1 MSNQSPISE
10 DLITMFKF
18 VSEEG
23 KKYKSCTNCRKSKLK
38 CDYNINSRDPICEKC
53 KAKNLDC
60 VFEQKFN
67 ERKAI
72 NNLND
77 RITKIDTMM
86 NNLMQAS
93 EFQNQYFA
101 SNFEKLSNLIT
112 SRLSPIDVQYT
123 NNINTNSD
131 PKRRKMNPVEQPLV
145 SQNSYQIISQ
155 RPQSQY
161 QMGSESPPQQLLP
174 HQQHHHQ
181 QQQQQPQQQHQQNF
195 VPTRNGISFIPSLR
209 NILNSNDDDSM
220 PSTLKPQPP
229 LTPQQSS
236 TPSTSNLFTDR
247 SGMSPSTSSNVVF
260 NDIINSNGD
269 LNLTKKSS
277 MRNDYSDSNSEE
289 SYDVDSKDYLQIQ
302 IKSTDKAELIEF
314 FVENLSRY
322 LPVVIVEQISDFK
335 SKVLK
340 NSLLLSSV
348 LTVSSIYL
356 EKFSNLTETFKK
368 VLEKNVKLLNQ
379 EDFNCVNNR
388 EDYLMD
394 CLLNVIAL
402 LIGSCWLG
410 TNFSF
415 SLSILASDTF
425 GRLLPPPKK
434 GIVISEQ
441 LRPLFC
447 SVGLGTY
454 LIENRL
460 RIIHDKPLRCLNTIT
475 DQFRK
480 RRDAYLPFFINYSI
494 GFNELNSNPLIFGRL
509 GDATSSKTI
518 NSLNSNQ
525 LKSIAYVELT
535 AIISN
540 FQSSLS
546 SSSRRSP
553 ERAKLDFESNL
564 HWNSHLNGWLS
575 EWIGKLTV
583 HIKVSSWKPV
593 LLYFHFAKFLLNI
606 NYLENFDKSNIN
618 SKENQDQKEKYLYI
632 LSISKTSALD
642 ILDMLFDNDIQRL
655 IRVSPV
661 FFPTAFITSGAFILK
676 LIHISKIVDYDV
688 DKTYLL
694 NSVSFLI
701 DILNEKISVRQTPV
715 YEILKKLDKC
725 YQNLKL
731 SEKGKETDKE
741 LDEKVNKTAE
751 LTKPINP
758 LDIPLFASTNLL
770 RTLNGEDQ
778 YFTKSNSTFKSMLTE
793 GPISVTTLDKVP
805 AISNAVTLT
814 TDAKESPNKDKDNLD
829 KSQNLPGLQEK
840 NAAVDIWE
848 FDFQDKDFKFDAHTN
863 KILEQFTD

>member
-1 MSNQSPISE
+1 
-10 DLITMFKF
+10 MFKF

-38 CDYNINSRDPICEKC
+38 CDYDINSCDPICEKC

-72 NNLND
+72 NNLSD
-77 RITKIDTMM
+77 RIIKIDDMI
-86 NNLMQAS
+86 NNLIQAS
-93 EFQNQYFA
+93 ESQNQYFA

-112 SRLSPIDVQYT
+112 SRISPVNIQQT
-123 NNINTNSD
+123 NNYDTDSD
-131 PKRRKMNPVEQPLV
+131 SKRRKLNDTEQPSV
-145 SQNSYQIISQ
+145 SQNSYHMISQ
-155 RPQSQY
+155 PHY
-161 QMGSESPPQQLLP
+161 QVGSESPQQQLLP
-174 HQQHHHQ
+174 PQIQ
-181 QQQQQPQQQHQQNF
+181 QQQQQHYQEQQQKQQQQQQQQHF

-209 NILNSNDDDSM
+209 NILNSNDDDFL
-220 PSTLKPQPP
+220 PSALKPQLPF
-229 LTPQQSS
+229 TPKQSS
-236 TPSTSNLFTDR
+236 NSSTTNLLTDR
-247 SGMSPSTSSNVVF
+247 SDTSPSTNSNVVF

-269 LNLTKKSS
+269 LNLAKKSS
-277 MRNDYSDSNSEE
+277 INNDYSDSNSEN
-289 SYDVDSKDYLQIQ
+289 SYDVDSKDDLQIR
-302 IKSTDKAELIEF
+302 ISASDKAELIDF
-314 FVENLSRY
+314 FIENLSRY

-368 VLEKNVKLLNQ
+368 VLEKNVKLLKQ
-379 EDFNCVNNR
+379 EDYKCIKNR
-388 EDYLMD
+388 ETCLMD

-402 LIGSCWLG
+402 LIGACWLG

-460 RIIHDKPLRCLNTIT
+460 RIIHNKPLRTLNTIT

-480 RRDAYLPFFINYSI
+480 RRDTYLPYFINYSI
-494 GFNELNSNPLIFGRL
+494 GFNELNSNPLIYERL
-509 GDATSSKTI
+509 GSASASKTVY
-518 NSLNSNQ
+518 NLNSNQ

-535 AIISN
+535 TIISN
-540 FQSSLS
+540 FQSSFS
-546 SSSRRSP
+546 SSSRKSP
-553 ERAKLDFESNL
+553 ERAKLDYESTI

-606 NYLENFDKSNIN
+606 NYLENFDSSTIN
-618 SKENQDQKEKYLYI
+618 NKENLDQKEKYLYI

-642 ILDMLFDNDIQRL
+642 ILDMLFDDDIQRL

-676 LIHISKIVDYDV
+676 LIHISKFVDYDV

-715 YEILKKLDKC
+715 YEILRKLDKC
-725 YQNLKL
+725 YQKLKL
-731 SEKGKETDKE
+731 SEEGKDTDKGV
-741 LDEKVNKTAE
+741 DQKVTPDAS
-751 LTKPINP
+751 KPINP
-758 LDIPLFASTNLL
+758 LDIPVFASTNLL
-770 RTLNGEDQ
+770 RTLDGEDQ
-778 YFTKSNSTFKSMLTE
+778 FFTKSNSTFKSMLTE
-793 GPISVTTLDKVP
+793 GSESVATLDKALPSTKLSEKLSTV
-805 AISNAVTLT
+805 
-814 TDAKESPNKDKDNLD
+814 SPSANSDELLNKDKYNLG
-829 KSQNLPGLQEK
+829 KTKILPGPEEK
-840 NAAVDIWE
+840 NGSVDIWE